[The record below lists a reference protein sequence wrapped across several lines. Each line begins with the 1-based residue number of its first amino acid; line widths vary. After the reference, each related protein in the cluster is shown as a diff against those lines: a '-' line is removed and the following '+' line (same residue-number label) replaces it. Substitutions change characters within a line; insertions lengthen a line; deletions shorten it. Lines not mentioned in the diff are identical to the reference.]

1 MVEDILAPGLR
12 VVFCGIN
19 LGFSSAGTGFPFAH
33 PANRFWKVIYQA
45 GFTDRQLKPQE
56 AQHLLDYRC
65 GVTKLVDRPTVQ
77 TNEVSKQELHAG
89 GRKLIEKI
97 EDYQPQALAILG
109 KQAYEQGSAS
119 AVHSGNKRSPLV
131 RRRFGC
137 CQIPAVLSRVSLE
150 KLVEAYREAGPGA
163 GSAWAIKTPPKR
175 WRLCRGP
182 SAGCGVTPDPAYRLI
197 VQEATQHFRTARV
210 TQFAPA
216 PSLRSDGYVR
226 G

>member
-1 MVEDILAPGLR
+1 MRIFWLGVTGR
-12 VVFCGIN
+12 VCGIN
-19 LGFSSAGTGFPFAH
+19 HGLSSAGTGFPFAH

-77 TNEVSKQELHAG
+77 ANEVSKQELHAG

-109 KQAYEQGSAS
+109 KQAYEQGFSQRGAQW
-119 AVHSGNKRSPLV
+119 GNKRSPLV

-137 CQIPAVLSRVSLE
+137 CQIPAV
-150 KLVEAYREAGPGA
+150 
-163 GSAWAIKTPPKR
+163 
-175 WRLCRGP
+175 
-182 SAGCGVTPDPAYRLI
+182 
-197 VQEATQHFRTARV
+197 
-210 TQFAPA
+210 
-216 PSLRSDGYVR
+216 
-226 G
+226 

>member
-1 MVEDILAPGLR
+1 MVEDILAPWLR

-19 LGFSSAGTGFPFAH
+19 PGFHPPGLVFLAH

-77 TNEVSKQELHAG
+77 ANEVSKQELHAG

-109 KQAYEQGSAS
+109 KQAYEQGFSQRGAQW
-119 AVHSGNKRSPLV
+119 GNKRSPLV

-137 CQIPAVLSRVSLE
+137 CQIPAV
-150 KLVEAYREAGPGA
+150 
-163 GSAWAIKTPPKR
+163 
-175 WRLCRGP
+175 
-182 SAGCGVTPDPAYRLI
+182 
-197 VQEATQHFRTARV
+197 
-210 TQFAPA
+210 
-216 PSLRSDGYVR
+216 
-226 G
+226 